1 MALAVRRDPGMG
13 VAEYQEWVAE
23 RPDEERWELIDGEPM
38 LMAPPSERH
47 QLIVA
52 NLLRHLASVARDRGG
67 RAIPGIAALSDA
79 MDTCAP
85 IPDVMIR
92 CGPMLRDSYARD
104 PVLVAEVLSPST
116 MSRDRDRKT
125 DFYRSIAS
133 LQVFLIV
140 YQDEPR
146 IEAWRREAGGGWT
159 KQARGPGET
168 IDLPELGGR
177 LAVAD
182 IYDDIDF

>member
-1 MALAVRRDPGMG
+1 MAVAVRRDPGMG
-13 VAEYQEWVAE
+13 VAEYQEWVAG
-23 RPDEERWELIDGEPM
+23 RPDEERWELIDGESM

-47 QLIVA
+47 PMIVA

-79 MDTCAP
+79 MDTFAP
-85 IPDVMIR
+85 IPDVRIR
-92 CGPMLRDSYARD
+92 CGSMLREGYARD
-104 PVLVAEVLSPST
+104 PVLVAEMLSAST
-116 MSRDRDRKT
+116 MSRKT
-125 DFYRSIAS
+125 DFCRSIAS
-133 LQVFLIV
+133 LRVLLIV

-146 IEAWRREAGGGWT
+146 IEAWRRAAGGDGT

>member
-1 MALAVRRDPGMG
+1 MAVAVRRDPGMG
-13 VAEYQEWVAE
+13 VAEYQEWVAG
-23 RPDEERWELIDGEPM
+23 RHPM
-38 LMAPPSERH
+38 
-47 QLIVA
+47 IVA

-79 MDTCAP
+79 MDTFAP

-92 CGPMLRDSYARD
+92 CGAILREGYARD
-104 PVLVAEVLSPST
+104 PVLVAEMRSPPT
-116 MSRDRDRKT
+116 MSRDRGRKT
-125 DFYRSIAS
+125 DFYCSIAS

-146 IEAWRREAGGGWT
+146 VEAWRRGADGAWT
-159 KQARGPGET
+159 KHAVGLGET
-168 IDLPELGGR
+168 IDLPELYGR